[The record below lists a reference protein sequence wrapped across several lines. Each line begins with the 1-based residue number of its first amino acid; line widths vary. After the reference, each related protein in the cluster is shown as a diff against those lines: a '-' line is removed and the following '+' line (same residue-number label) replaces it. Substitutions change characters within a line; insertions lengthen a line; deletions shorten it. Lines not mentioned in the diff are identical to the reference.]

1 MTMISEKEYVLIK
14 TDEHLTV
21 QVFGGIYKICYH
33 AVVGN
38 LNRSEAKLEV
48 SDIRSHALEF
58 LNQAKPK
65 LKKLSKIKSMS
76 FLKNRIQQAMVELPQ
91 QEMWQKLA

>member
-1 MTMISEKEYVLIK
+1 MISEKEYVLIK